1 MNLQQL
7 LALLLAGGNQT
18 QFGSNQQNQQNPLL
32 ALLGGNQQQDLN
44 QQLIAALSGV
54 TGQQQNAINPQL
66 LQLLSGIQQQ
76 QPQQTDLNAQLLQL
90 LAGGGQQ
97 QQQQQQGGN
106 ADLSK
111 LLLKALG
118 GGGQQQQ
125 QQQNGTPDLSK
136 LIELLG
142 GKQGGGN
149 EDDDILT
156 KLQKRLEKQS
166 EDENTEADLAD
177 AIKFNLE
184 FDKFMEDNSEMFPD
198 WFDVKEIKEDVDKWA
213 KTPAEKAQG
222 LAAST
227 VRAFFKNENMLE
239 LLEERDRN
247 TVKDK
252 ILKDGIK
259 SHEIDRKLAWPLIQ
273 RSMFNKGKLEEGG
286 REVSGTKDSEAMKE
300 YGSIFEMGQQA
311 NNAES
316 A

>member
-7 LALLLAGGNQT
+7 LALLLSGGNQT
-18 QFGSNQQNQQNPLL
+18 QFGNNQQNQQNPIL

-66 LQLLSGIQQQ
+66 LQALLGGSHQ
-76 QPQQTDLNAQLLQL
+76 QPQQTDLNALLLQAL
-90 LAGGGQQ
+90 TGNQPQQ
-97 QQQQQQGGN
+97 QQPKD
-106 ADLSK
+106 DLQT
-111 LLLKALG
+111 LLLQALA

-125 QQQNGTPDLSK
+125 QQQNGTPDLPK
-136 LIELLG
+136 LLLQALSG
-142 GKQGGGN
+142 GGQSGDGN

-156 KLQKRLEKQS
+156 KLQKRVEKQNEQES
-166 EDENTEADLAD
+166 SEADLTD
-177 AIKFNLE
+177 AIQFNLE

-198 WFDVKEIKEDVDKWA
+198 WFDIKDVKEDVEKWA
-213 KTPAEKAQG
+213 KTPTDRAQG
-222 LAAST
+222 LAAAT
-227 VRAFFKNENMLE
+227 VRAFFKNEKMLD

-259 SHEIDRKLAWPLIQ
+259 SHEIDRKLAWPLIE